1 MVNDVIPTIAS
12 LFSQV
17 LNLFERVFSGLGA
30 WEFFFGGLVI
40 FLTYRFLLV
49 PLFGGAG
56 SSDKARKKISSSDM
70 DD

>member
-1 MVNDVIPTIAS
+1 MVARVIPTLS
-12 LFSQV
+12 LLFSEV
-17 LNLFERVFSGLGA
+17 INLFDRIFTGLGA

-56 SSDKARKKISSSDM
+56 SSDKVRKKTSTSDM